1 MCETHGKI
9 HMMDMV
15 IIDTTVLEILEEGG
29 ETGPPRF
36 CMLRVSN
43 SLNRIYG

>member
-1 MCETHGKI
+1 MCEKHGKI

-15 IIDTTVLEILEEGG
+15 KIDTTVLEILEEGG
-29 ETGPPRF
+29 ETSPPRF

-43 SLNRIYG
+43 SLDHIYG